1 MNHLFS
7 FIYSKKVL
15 IKEYEMNK
23 FVTTLFATTALISA
37 SSAMAASAP
46 LTPLSVNGSASITNV
61 TKVSDGFTPAER
73 DQWQANSAWWRGTS
87 PSITFDYGSL
97 YTISDIELSV
107 DNNDYYQ
114 VEYSIDNL
122 TWTSLFQ
129 INKNVGEVTW
139 GMDTMSTIASSSEY
153 ISAID
158 FTPVQAQFLRV
169 SATGGDDRYSVGE
182 FTAFGSVAA
191 VPVPAAAILF
201 APVLAGFIGL
211 RRKKV
216 TR

>member
-1 MNHLFS
+1 
-7 FIYSKKVL
+7 
-15 IKEYEMNK
+15 MNK
-23 FVTTLFATTALISA
+23 IVSSLLITGALVAT
-37 SSAMAASAP
+37 SSAMAA
-46 LTPLSVNGSASITNV
+46 TVPLSPTSATAPTSITNV
-61 TKVSDGFTPAER
+61 SKASDGFTPVER

-107 DNNDYYQ
+107 DNNDDYQ
-114 VEYSIDNL
+114 VEYSTDNV
-122 TWTSLFQ
+122 TWSSLFQ
-129 INKNVGEVTW
+129 ITRTDGEVTW

-153 ISAID
+153 ISVID
-158 FTPVQAQFLRV
+158 FAPVQAQFLRI
-169 SATGGDDRYSVGE
+169 SATGGDNSYSVGE
-182 FTAFGSVAA
+182 LTALGSVAA